1 MDSKAKQGA
10 QQMKAD
16 KAALKATEKR
26 LVELERLT
34 QALYEDKVLGSV
46 PEAVFKN
53 LMAKYETERVEKQA
67 LLQELK
73 QGMADSAKDEH
84 DIEKYLQ
91 SIKKYVAIEEL
102 DREMLLELIHYI
114 EIGERQVIDGHKCRD
129 VVIHYNLVDKAG

>member
-1 MDSKAKQGA
+1 M
-10 QQMKAD
+10 
-16 KAALKATEKR
+16 
-26 LVELERLT
+26 
-34 QALYEDKVLGSV
+34 
-46 PEAVFKN
+46 
-53 LMAKYETERVEKQA
+53 EKQA

-73 QGMADSAKDEH
+73 QRIADGVKDEH

-114 EIGERQVIDGHKCRD
+114 EIGERQIIDGQKCRD